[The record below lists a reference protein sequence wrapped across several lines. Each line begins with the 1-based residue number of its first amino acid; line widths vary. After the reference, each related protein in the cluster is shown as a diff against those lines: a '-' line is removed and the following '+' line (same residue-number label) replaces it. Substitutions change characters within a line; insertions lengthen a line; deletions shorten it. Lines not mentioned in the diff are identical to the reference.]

1 MRLKL
6 RLVRP
11 TGIARD
17 VVVTADAVATVGEVA
32 KALIERDPSK
42 SLQSVPSPT
51 LSVIFPGSTSRT
63 VLVPT
68 TPVSEARIASGAD
81 VSVVSADQSTG
92 DVVGAVLAIL
102 RVESG
107 PSLGREFQLRSGSY
121 FIGRDETSDFVI
133 DDPQVSKRHA
143 RVEVSK
149 TIDFVDLNSANGLV
163 VDGGEVAR
171 VSIESGQTVMLGGS
185 VLRAQVMDQAPRSSA
200 TEIDGPVAFNRSPR
214 VEARYPGEERSGP
227 DVPRE
232 VEPTPFPWI
241 AFIAPLVLGV
251 VMFFVMNRNPASIAF
266 IALSPILMAGTYITQ
281 KLKNK
286 KQLSDQIAQFG
297 SRIDRL
303 AETMD
308 REIFVERHVRLEE
321 AASTEQMLSHAYH
334 LGQMLWTRRP
344 EHWNFLN
351 VRLGLGEA
359 PSRNTITGKDD
370 PSGIP
375 AYADKLTALVEK
387 YENIAG
393 VPIVDNLV
401 GAGALGI
408 AGSVTA
414 STASVNSVLVQLAS
428 LHSPLELSFTAIVGP
443 TWATQF
449 EWLKW
454 LPHTGAPNAPVQ
466 GTQLA
471 SAAATGNS
479 VLAGLEELI
488 QQRTAKNSNKR
499 IDQTRGPIGVKDSV
513 MIKSAVV
520 GDKTKTDEAIVQA
533 TPCVVVLISDDAPVS
548 RARLVTMVERAAEAG
563 ILPIWVAE
571 SPAALPA
578 ACRTFVELDETG
590 QNAAVGFVRTGERLE
605 HVAIE
610 SIAGDAA
617 LAFARRLA
625 AVTDAGAL
633 VADESDIPRSVSF
646 VDLIGADLSTSSE
659 AVIDRWTQNVSMHD
673 RTAVAPFT
681 PRKAGRLR
689 ALVGQSAQGSFHLD
703 LRVQGPHALVGGTTG
718 AGKSEFLQAW
728 VLGMAAE
735 YSPDRVSFLFV
746 DYKGGSAF
754 ADCVNLPHTVGLVT
768 DLSPHLVRRA
778 LTSLRAE
785 LHFREHLLNRK
796 KAKDLIEL
804 EKRGDPDSPPALVLV
819 IDEFAALVSEIPEF
833 VDGVVDIAQ
842 RGRSLGIH
850 LIMATQRP
858 AGVIKD
864 NLRANTNLRI
874 ALRMADESDSQD
886 VVGDR
891 VAASFD
897 PAIPGRGIAKT
908 GPGALTSFQSA
919 YAGGWT
925 TSGPVAAVV
934 EVADLRFG
942 AEYPWEKAEEAT
954 PELPVDQGPTDQTRV
969 VTTLVAAAA
978 AAGIP
983 APRRPWLDELAP
995 VFDLTKLRQRTDSE
1009 LAMAVADIPDEQRQD
1024 VTYFRPDTDGNLAVY
1039 GTGGSGKTVMLRT
1052 LAAAAGITPRGG
1064 PVDVYGL
1071 DFAGNG
1077 LKMLEAL
1084 PHVGSVVSGD
1094 DPDRVIRLL
1103 RMLRDELA
1111 VRGEKFAAMNAGSIV
1126 DYRKQANEPQ
1136 ATRILLLVD
1145 GFPAFRADFEASSAT
1160 APWYGV
1166 FSSLVGE
1173 GRQLG
1178 IHVAITADRPSSV
1191 PTAISSAI
1199 QRRIVLRLADEQG
1212 YSLLDVPKD
1221 ILSAESAPGR
1231 AIIDGLEAQV
1241 AIVGTSPA
1249 VAEQSAAMVRLGIA
1263 IEQSGRAKATPI
1275 GTLAKE
1281 IAPDSLPAAVGGRPV
1296 LGISDDNLEPIA
1308 FDPTG
1313 VFVLGGPP
1321 ASGRTTAL
1329 RWMAASVQRA
1339 LPAVE
1344 AHYFGNARSVI
1355 GNQPGWASVSRT
1367 VEEAAESARALSAKI
1382 AEAPDSPK
1390 IFIVIEGIA
1399 DFLSSS
1405 ADSALVDL
1413 IKAVKR
1419 SNHFLIAESETS
1431 SWGSSWPLL
1440 AEVKGARTGFL
1451 LQPETMEGDMILR
1464 TAFPRASR
1472 ADFPA
1477 GRGMYVARG
1486 KAVRVQAPLLEE

>member
-11 TGIARD
+11 SGVARD
-17 VVVTADAVATVGEVA
+17 IVVTADAVATVGEVA
-32 KALIERDPSK
+32 KAIIDRDPSR
-42 SLQSVPSPT
+42 SLESVESPT
-51 LSVIFPGSTSRT
+51 LSVTFPGGTAQS
-63 VLVPT
+63 VLVPS

-81 VSVVSADQSTG
+81 VTVVNGDLSTG
-92 DVVGAVLAIL
+92 DAVGPVLAIL

-107 PSLGREFQLRSGSY
+107 PSTGREFQLRGGTY
-121 FIGRDETSDFVI
+121 FIGRDDLADFVI

-143 RVEVSK
+143 RVEV
-149 TIDFVDLNSANGLV
+149 TRTVDFVDLNSANGLV

-171 VSIESGQTVMLGGS
+171 VSIESGQTVQLGGS
-185 VLRAQVMDQAPRSSA
+185 ILRAQVMGAVPASS
-200 TEIDGPVAFNRSPR
+200 TLELNGPVAFNRSPR
-214 VEARYPGEERSGP
+214 VEARYPGEERPGP

-286 KQLSDQIAQFG
+286 KQLTDQIAQFS
-297 SRIDRL
+297 SRLDRL

-308 REIFVERHVRLEE
+308 REVFTERHVRLEE
-321 AASTEQMLSHAYH
+321 AASTEQMLSQGYH
-334 LGQMLWTRRP
+334 LGPMLWTRRP

-351 VRLGLGEA
+351 VRLGVGEA
-359 PSRNTITGKDD
+359 PSRNTITGKEDA
-370 PSGIP
+370 SGLP
-375 AYADKLTALVEK
+375 EYADKLTALVEK
-387 YENIAG
+387 YENIEG

-414 STASVNSVLVQLAS
+414 STATVNSVLVQLSA
-428 LHSPLELSFTAIVGP
+428 LHSPLELSVTAIVGP

-454 LPHTGAPNAPVQ
+454 LPHTGAANAPVQ

-471 SAAATGNS
+471 SAAATGS
-479 VLAGLEELI
+479 AVLAGLEELI
-488 QQRTAKNSNKR
+488 AVRTAKSNKR
-499 IDQTRGPIGVKDSV
+499 TDQTRGPIGLSESV
-513 MIKSAVV
+513 MMKSAVV
-520 GDKTKTDEAIVQA
+520 GDKTKTDEAVVQA

-563 ILPIWVAE
+563 ILPIWVSE
-571 SPAALPA
+571 TPAALPA

-590 QNAAVGFVRTGERLE
+590 QTATVGFVRTGQRLE
-605 HVAIE
+605 RVTVE
-610 SIAGDAA
+610 TLGGDMA
-617 LAFARRLA
+617 LSFARRLA
-625 AVTDAGAL
+625 AVNDAGAL
-633 VADESDIPRSVSF
+633 VADESDIPRTVSF
-646 VDLIGADLSTSSE
+646 VDLIGADLSKSSE
-659 AVIDRWTQNVSMHD
+659 AVIDRWTQNVSIHD

-689 ALVGQSAQGSFHLD
+689 ALVGQSASGSFHLD

-785 LHFREHLLNRK
+785 LRYREHLLNRK

-897 PAIPGRGIAKT
+897 PTIPGRGIAKT

-925 TSGPVAAVV
+925 NSGPVAAVV
-934 EVADLRFG
+934 EIADLRFG
-942 AEYPWEKAEEAT
+942 AENVWEPAEEAT

-969 VTTLVAAAA
+969 VTTLVAAAKV
-978 AAGIP
+978 AGIP

-995 VFDLTKLRQRTDSE
+995 IFDLTKLRQRTDSE
-1009 LAMAVADIPDEQRQD
+1009 LAFAVADIPDEQRQD
-1024 VTYFRPDTDGNLAVY
+1024 VAYFRPDTDGNLAVF
-1039 GTGGSGKTVMLRT
+1039 GTGGSGKTVLLRT

-1077 LKMLEAL
+1077 LKMLEKL

-1103 RMLRDELA
+1103 RLLREELA
-1111 VRGEKFAAMNAGSIV
+1111 SRGEKFAAVNAGSIV
-1126 DYRKQANEPQ
+1126 DYRTLANDPQ
-1136 ATRILLLVD
+1136 AKRILLLVD
-1145 GFPAFRADFEASSAT
+1145 GFPSFRADFEASSAT

-1166 FSSLVGE
+1166 FSSLVSE

-1178 IHVAITADRPSSV
+1178 IHVVITADRPGSV

-1212 YSLLDVPKD
+1212 YTLLDVPKD
-1221 ILSAESAPGR
+1221 ILGAESLPGR
-1231 AIIDGLEAQV
+1231 AIIDGLESQI
-1241 AIVGTSPA
+1241 AIVGTSA
-1249 VAEQSAAMVRLGIA
+1249 TVVDQSVAMGLLGAA
-1263 IEQSGRAKATPI
+1263 IEGAGRQKATVI
-1275 GTLAKE
+1275 GTLPKE
-1281 IAPDSLPAAVGGRPV
+1281 IAPDSLPKSVGDRPV
-1296 LGISDDNLEPIA
+1296 LGISDDDLGPLS

-1329 RWMAASVQRA
+1329 RWVAESVTRA
-1339 LPAVE
+1339 LPKVE
-1344 AHYFGNARSVI
+1344 AYYFGNPRSVL
-1355 GNQPGWASVSRT
+1355 GNQMGWTGVYRT
-1367 VEEAAESARALSAKI
+1367 VEEIAESARALAAKI

-1390 IFIVIEGIA
+1390 IFVVVEGIA
-1399 DFLSSS
+1399 DFLSSP

-1419 SNHFLIAESETS
+1419 SNHFLVAESETS
-1431 SWGSSWPLL
+1431 AWGSSWPLL
-1440 AEVKGARTGFL
+1440 AEVKTARTGLL

-1486 KAVRVQAPLLEE
+1486 KAVRVQLPLLPE